1 MGNQVPIRTGELT
14 DAYELSEQVLG
25 RGTYGVVKLATRL
38 EDVRLGVR
46 TRHVCEGQEC
56 CPLG

>member
-14 DAYELSEQVLG
+14 DAYELSQQVLG

-38 EDVRLGVR
+38 EDV
-46 TRHVCEGQEC
+46 
-56 CPLG
+56 